1 MTTAMMILIMIFV
14 LLTKMMAVRFD
25 YDGGVDD
32 DDDDVGGCWSRGEV
46 PQAQCWSDQG
56 LGRPH
61 LLTQPPRTLQPP
73 SIITLKHC
81 HHQYLKSA
89 KAININS
96 NSKQRGFSSAN
107 DYSETFR
114 TRRQELGGSVGVQ
127 PEENDVL
134 DDCVTLFNVLALTA
148 TTI

>member
-61 LLTQPPRTLQPP
+61 LLTASTTLHIVQPRTTTKHHNSQALIAP
-73 SIITLKHC
+73 S
-81 HHQYLKSA
+81 
-89 KAININS
+89 
-96 NSKQRGFSSAN
+96 
-107 DYSETFR
+107 
-114 TRRQELGGSVGVQ
+114 
-127 PEENDVL
+127 DV
-134 DDCVTLFNVLALTA
+134 TNT
-148 TTI
+148 

>member
-1 MTTAMMILIMIFV
+1 MMVVLMMMMMMSEAVGREERFLRLSVGRTRALAGRTCSHSLHHIAHRATT
-14 LLTKMMAVRFD
+14 D
-25 YDGGVDD
+25 NN
-32 DDDDVGGCWSRGEV
+32 
-46 PQAQCWSDQG
+46 QASQLS
-56 LGRPH
+56 
-61 LLTQPPRTLQPP
+61 
-73 SIITLKHC
+73 SINCTIRC
-81 HHQYLKSA
+81 YQYLKSA

-96 NSKQRGFSSAN
+96 NSKQRRFSCAK